1 MINHNKIFLVG
12 PMAVGKTT
20 IGKGLAQKL
29 NYNFYDV
36 DHLIEEKAG
45 ANIAWIY
52 DIEGPEGFQKR
63 EEKIIDEY
71 TQKSRLVLATGGG
84 AVLSPL
90 CRANL
95 TSRGFVVYLSAP
107 IDSLLRRTE
116 FDRKRPQLQTEEKN
130 SVMQDMLQKSIPLY
144 QDIADLT
151 VRTDQMPVAK
161 IIKTIID
168 ALDGSD
174 RHQ

>member
-1 MINHNKIFLVG
+1 MINHSKIFLVG
-12 PMAVGKTT
+12 PMGVGKTT
-20 IGKGLAQKL
+20 IGKGLAKKL
-29 NYNFYDV
+29 AFDFYDV

-45 ANIAWIY
+45 ADIAWIY
-52 DIEGPEGFQKR
+52 DIEGPQGFQRR

-84 AVLSPL
+84 AVLSQA
-90 CRANL
+90 CRVNL

-107 IDSLLRRTE
+107 IESLLRRTE

-130 SVMQDMLQKSIPLY
+130 SVMEDMLRQSIPY
-144 QDIADLT
+144 FQDIADLT
-151 VRTDQMPVAK
+151 VRTDQMPVTK

-168 ALDGSD
+168 ALEGN
-174 RHQ
+174 

>member
-1 MINHNKIFLVG
+1 MG
-12 PMAVGKTT
+12 VGKTT
-20 IGKGLAQKL
+20 IGKGLAKKL
-29 NYNFYDV
+29 AYDFYDV

-45 ANIAWIY
+45 ADIAWIY
-52 DIEGPEGFQKR
+52 DIEGPEGFQRR

-71 TQKSRLVLATGGG
+71 TQKNRLVLATGGG

-95 TSRGFVVYLSAP
+95 TGRGFVVYLSAP
-107 IDSLLRRTE
+107 IDSLLKRTE
-116 FDRKRPQLQTEEKN
+116 FDRKRPQLQTDEKN
-130 SVMQDMLQKSIPLY
+130 LVMREMLQKSIPFY

-161 IIKTIID
+161 IIKTIVDAID
-168 ALDGSD
+168 SESIS
-174 RHQ
+174 